1 MDKKSLDL
9 KEITLLISKLYH
21 LEKEIESLEDV
32 KGIKI
37 QSGYTPL
44 YLLSDEAKEEIK
56 LTVFN
61 NLTKQ
66 KEEIINTLKN
76 CKIESFSNDWKEN
89 LEINLIGKYL

>member
-1 MDKKSLDL
+1 MEIKSLDL

-21 LEKEIESLEDV
+21 LEKEIESLDDV

-44 YLLSDEAKEEIK
+44 YLLSDKVKEEIK

-61 NLTKQ
+61 NLNEQ
-66 KEEIINTLKN
+66 KKEIINTLKN
-76 CKIESFSNDWKEN
+76 CKIESFSDSWKEN
-89 LEINLIGKYL
+89 LEINLVEKYL